1 MLSPLKKPFA
11 AQPHLSP
18 HCRSAIR
25 IWFLKHTLKIKYIKR
40 RQISNNITSMLPGG
54 TSQTQSYQFG
64 RNILLAKDSQNKIEN
79 TNHDFLEGPSLKL
92 FHSPQHKSQEAE
104 VLLPP
109 WQI

>member
-11 AQPHLSP
+11 ARPHLSL
-18 HCRSAIR
+18 RFRRTIR
-25 IWFLKHTLKIKYIKR
+25 IQFLKHTLKIKYIKR

-64 RNILLAKDSQNKIEN
+64 RNILLVKDSPNKIEN
-79 TNHDFLEGPSLKL
+79 TNHDFLEGPSSKL
-92 FHSPQHKSQEAE
+92 FHSPQHKSQEAG

-109 WQI
+109 LQS